1 MYKIFHTLPFDA
13 FLSCH
18 DPEDEEGKM
27 KRLSL
32 CFCLCIP
39 HVLRP
44 DLTVTHPTK
53 QNVPP

>member
-1 MYKIFHTLPFDA
+1 MYKVFHTLPFDA

-18 DPEDEEGKM
+18 GPEDGEGKNEAA
-27 KRLSL
+27 LFVL
-32 CFCLCIP
+32 LLCIP

-44 DLTVTHPTK
+44 DLAITHPTK